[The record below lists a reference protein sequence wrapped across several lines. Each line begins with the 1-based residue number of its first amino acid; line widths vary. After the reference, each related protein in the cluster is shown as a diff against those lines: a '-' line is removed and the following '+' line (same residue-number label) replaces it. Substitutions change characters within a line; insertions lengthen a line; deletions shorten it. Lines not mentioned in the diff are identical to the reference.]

1 MRPHVH
7 HSRPHRVERTH
18 RSAAPRAQLSPVVR
32 ARSRLPQR
40 TIPQIALSAP
50 IGAGPDIGPYVDYCR
65 VLTAAGGVL
74 FIYKDLDLRLRHTLW
89 RIFAWTAATGFA
101 GWFIVYGTPLHSDWV
116 KFGCLLLIAVL
127 NWLIVR
133 KPVEVYRR
141 VEIRPDCMV
150 LEGKDVFWLQFMEN
164 GLPEFRADEDSNLV
178 LGGPYGTRFVEYL
191 TARKFDENDR
201 MPDVMAAHVQEAMQQ
216 LWATAITLGKVKA
229 GSSPPW
235 QSQ

>member
-1 MRPHVH
+1 MAPA
-7 HSRPHRVERTH
+7 HRL
-18 RSAAPRAQLSPVVR
+18 APRVQPSSAVR
-32 ARSRLPQR
+32 VRSRLPQR
-40 TIPQIALSAP
+40 NIPQIVVPTLL
-50 IGAGPDIGPYVDYCR
+50 GTGPDIGPYVDYCR
-65 VLTAAGGVL
+65 VLTPEGGVR
-74 FIYKDLDLRLRHTLW
+74 ITYKDLDLRLRHTLW

-101 GWFIVYGTPLHSDWV
+101 GWFVHGTPLHSNWV
-116 KFGCLLLIAVL
+116 KFGCLLVIALV

-133 KPVEVYRR
+133 KPVEVYRQ

-164 GLPEFRADEDSNLV
+164 GLPEFRADKDGNQV
-178 LGGPYGTRFVEYL
+178 LGGAYGTRFVEYL

-229 GSSPPW
+229 GSSPW